1 MTEQKQRPG
10 PRQAPPWE
18 READTESVPF
28 GSWLR
33 QQRELREITLREIS
47 DATKISLRYLE
58 ALEEERFDLLPATLF
73 ARGFLRQYARYV
85 GLDPDE
91 AVNRLLIAQRADE
104 PDEPES
110 ERTGGLPWAPARSM
124 SSRSAGNWKNVVL
137 IAGVAAL
144 LLGLI
149 FLIPWLLDR
158 QSSSDGAEAPPPGVV
173 PTESPEDRVQPPPE
187 PEPETSG
194 APLVVTLDFRE
205 DCWVE
210 ATVDGEP
217 RVGEVRVQGESLQ
230 LEAEEFVE
238 LRLGNAGVVDVEVNG
253 REYDLG
259 AAPGEVKSFRI
270 DAPESESRAES
281 RRSQRSPAAPRPQP
295 QPVPEPSPETGDDAG
310 TGIPPSLRPEPSP
323 EPPSEPP
330 PAETEPAEPPPAA

>member
-104 PDEPES
+104 PEAEEERRS
-110 ERTGGLPWAPARSM
+110 EVSWAPARSA
-124 SSRSAGNWKNVVL
+124 SSTSGGNWKNVLL

-158 QSSSDGAEAPPPGVV
+158 RSSGEGQEDAPPGVV
-173 PTESPEDRVQPPPE
+173 PADSAEDRQQAPPE
-187 PEPETSG
+187 PEPETAG
-194 APLVVTLDFRE
+194 APVTVTLDFRE

-230 LEAEEFVE
+230 LEAEEYVE
-238 LRLGNAGVVDVEVNG
+238 LRLGNAGVVDVELNG
-253 REYDLG
+253 EPYDLN
-259 AAPGEVKSFRI
+259 AAPGEVKTFI
-270 DAPESESRAES
+270 LPPGYQPG
-281 RRSQRSPAAPRPQP
+281 RSARPQP
-295 QPVPEPSPETGDDAG
+295 QPQPAPQPAQSEPAQPEANQPEAAQPAPEPPPAG
-310 TGIPPSLRPEPSP
+310 P
-323 EPPSEPP
+323 EPPSER
-330 PAETEPAEPPPAA
+330 AEPVEPPPA

>member
-1 MTEQKQRPG
+1 MTDQKQRSS
-10 PRQAPPWE
+10 PRQSPPWE
-18 READTESVPF
+18 READTESVAF

-91 AVNRLLIAQRADE
+91 AVNRLLIAQRAEEGAEDE
-104 PDEPES
+104 EQES
-110 ERTGGLPWAPARSM
+110 RTELPWAPARTSERR
-124 SSRSAGNWKNVVL
+124 SRGGAFGNWKNVLL
-137 IAGVAAL
+137 ILGVAAL

-149 FLIPWLLDR
+149 FAIPWALDR
-158 QSSSDGAEAPPPGVV
+158 WAASTDDSPEDAPPGVV
-173 PTESPEDRVQPPPE
+173 PNERPTESLEPPPE
-187 PEPETSG
+187 PEDEG
-194 APLVVTLDFRE
+194 NAAPVTVTLDFRE

-230 LEAEEFVE
+230 LEAEEYVE
-238 LRLGNAGVVDVEVNG
+238 LRLGNAGVVDVELNG
-253 REYDLG
+253 EPYDLG
-259 AAPGEVKSFRI
+259 AAPGEVMTFVLPPGYQPGRT
-270 DAPESESRAES
+270 DRA
-281 RRSQRSPAAPRPQP
+281 RRPSPAPSPAPPPQSQAQPEPRPAP
-295 QPVPEPSPETGDDAG
+295 
-310 TGIPPSLRPEPSP
+310 
-323 EPPSEPP
+323 EPP
-330 PAETEPAEPPPAA
+330 PAQEPAQEPPPG

>member
-10 PRQAPPWE
+10 SRPGSRQTPPWE

-47 DATKISLRYLE
+47 DATKISMRYLE

-91 AVNRLLIAQRADE
+91 AVNRLLIAQRGDE
-104 PDEPES
+104 PDEPEDERGS
-110 ERTGGLPWAPARSM
+110 EPWAPARAF
-124 SSRSAGNWKNVVL
+124 SSRSGGNWKNVVL
-137 IAGVAAL
+137 IVGVAAL

-158 QSSSDGAEAPPPGVV
+158 QSSSDGTNGAPPGVV
-173 PTESPEDRVQPPPE
+173 PSDSPGDRVQPPPE

-230 LEAEEFVE
+230 LEAEEYVE

-259 AAPGEVKSFRI
+259 ATPGEVRTFRI
-270 DAPESESRAES
+270 DAPESESRTE
-281 RRSQRSPAAPRPQP
+281 RPRPQP
-295 QPVPEPSPETGDDAG
+295 APQPPPPAPQPAPEADDGPDPE
-310 TGIPPSLRPEPSP
+310 IPPAVQP
-323 EPPSEPP
+323 EPP
-330 PAETEPAEPPPAA
+330 PAGPEPDGPPVGA

>member
-1 MTEQKQRPG
+1 MTEQKQRPST
-10 PRQAPPWE
+10 RQTPPWE
-18 READTESVPF
+18 READNESVPF

-91 AVNRLLIAQRADE
+91 AVNRLLIAQQD
-104 PDEPES
+104 DEPEPEE
-110 ERTGGLPWAPARSM
+110 ERRQELPWAPARTA
-124 SSRSAGNWKNVVL
+124 RRGGGNWKNVVL
-137 IAGVAAL
+137 IVGVAAL

-158 QSSSDGAEAPPPGVV
+158 SDADDRQQAVPPGVV
-173 PTESPEDRVQPPPE
+173 PSDSAEDRDTPPPE

-194 APLVVTLDFRE
+194 APLTVTLDFRE

-230 LEAEEFVE
+230 LEAEEYVE
-238 LRLGNAGVVDVEVNG
+238 LTLGNAGVVDVEVNG
-253 REYDLG
+253 EPYPLNASPGSVRSFRLDAPRSAADEAREAPRRRASPSQPDVE
-259 AAPGEVKSFRI
+259 AAPP
-270 DAPESESRAES
+270 APP
-281 RRSQRSPAAPRPQP
+281 PAA
-295 QPVPEPSPETGDDAG
+295 VSEPSPEGAA
-310 TGIPPSLRPEPSP
+310 
-323 EPPSEPP
+323 SEPP
-330 PAETEPAEPPPAA
+330 VQEPPPGA